1 MKVGWEVTQGDF
13 KGPDI
18 IIFLTYFVLHIG
30 IPTIIVQTHTNVYIH
45 AHTCEEPYMCITLW
59 NYCKIVYDNL
69 CELKNKDKKG

>member
-45 AHTCEEPYMCITLW
+45 AHTCEDLRFHFPSLYSSNSTFP
-59 NYCKIVYDNL
+59 
-69 CELKNKDKKG
+69 